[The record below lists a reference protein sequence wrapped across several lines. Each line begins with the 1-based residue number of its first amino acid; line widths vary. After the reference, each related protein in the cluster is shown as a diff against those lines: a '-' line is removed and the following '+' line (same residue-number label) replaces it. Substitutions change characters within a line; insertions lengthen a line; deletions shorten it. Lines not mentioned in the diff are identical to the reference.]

1 MPVNQLAYQR
11 RRVRPGVPGDRRR
24 WPPPW
29 ASCSLSNMSHCSCC
43 FCSNSQQIT
52 NVFKRNWDSF
62 FLRRSYFFLSS
73 ASYFLR
79 SLSSGW
85 MNSFRYRDPLH
96 YDIHVCPAAE
106 ILRQRSLGFSAV
118 LPPPAS
124 PCITR
129 HCRPQSSRCSWLP
142 CSRGHFPSALGL
154 TVNSWGLAL
163 WKNKAKL
170 PQTMDFK
177 ILVLDWEFLVFLFL
191 LFLSLNSCPRSSLM
205 LLSG

>member
-1 MPVNQLAYQR
+1 MPVNQLAYQQ

-118 LPPPAS
+118 SPPPAS

-129 HCRPQSSRCSWLP
+129 HCRPQSSRCSYCRVAEATFLLHLGWRWTAGGLP
-142 CSRGHFPSALGL
+142 YEKTKPSFHKQWTL
-154 TVNSWGLAL
+154 
-163 WKNKAKL
+163 K
-170 PQTMDFK
+170 
-177 ILVLDWEFLVFLFL
+177 FLF
-191 LFLSLNSCPRSSLM
+191 
-205 LLSG
+205 